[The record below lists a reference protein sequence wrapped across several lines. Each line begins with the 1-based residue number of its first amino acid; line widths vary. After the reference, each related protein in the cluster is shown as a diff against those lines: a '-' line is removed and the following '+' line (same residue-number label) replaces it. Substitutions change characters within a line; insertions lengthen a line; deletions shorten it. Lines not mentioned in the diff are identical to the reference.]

1 MNVVVAGAGIAG
13 LSAAWELL
21 QTPADC
27 DVTVVDSERRAG
39 GVILTEQRDGFIVEG
54 GPDGW
59 LASEPD
65 IAGLATELGIAEHIV
80 RQTAHGSSR
89 WTGTALEPLTEG
101 QAAELL
107 GIDVRPGD
115 VAAGFLSFAS
125 GMGELVDALVSR
137 VGSRL
142 RTPLGISGITPSR
155 HGWRLSAGGSGIE
168 ADAVVLAIPSYG
180 AGRLLEQAGAT
191 GARQV
196 GEVVYTPSAT
206 VSLAYRA
213 DQIEQRL
220 EGTGFVVSPEDVGA
234 QHAAPLHLR
243 AVSYASSKFPGRA
256 PQDHVLLRAFLAPT
270 EDGPADQAHAELSAI
285 LGIRGEP
292 LWSRTFYWTKGI
304 PRYPH
309 GHGRHVAALRAR
321 LARLPP
327 LAIAG
332 AGYDG
337 AGVSACVRS
346 GRDAAREILKR
357 LAV

>member
-21 QTPADC
+21 QAPADC
-27 DVTVVDSERRAG
+27 DVTVVDSERRPG

-65 IAGLATELGIAEHIV
+65 IAGMATELGIADHIV

-89 WTGTALEPLTEG
+89 WTGTALEPLAEG

-107 GIDVRPGD
+107 GIDVRAGD

-125 GMGELVDALVSR
+125 GMGELVAALVAR

-196 GEVVYTPSAT
+196 GEVVYTPSVT

-213 DQIEQRL
+213 DQIGHAL
-220 EGTGFVVSPEDVGA
+220 EGTGFVVATDGL
-234 QHAAPLHLR
+234 QIR
-243 AVSYASSKFPGRA
+243 ACTYASSKFPGRA

-270 EDGPADQAHAELSAI
+270 EDGPAKQAHVELSAI

-304 PRYPH
+304 PRYPR
-309 GHGRHVAALRAR
+309 GHGGHVAALRAR

-346 GRDAAREILKR
+346 GRDAAREILRR
-357 LAV
+357 LRARRLVG